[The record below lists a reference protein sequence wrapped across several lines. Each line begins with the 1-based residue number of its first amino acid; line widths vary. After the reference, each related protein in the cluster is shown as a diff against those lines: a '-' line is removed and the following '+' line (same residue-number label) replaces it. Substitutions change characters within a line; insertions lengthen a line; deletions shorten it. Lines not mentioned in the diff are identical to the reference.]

1 MAGTESFSQRMVRA
15 LIGQQRRRIDDI
27 TQIESDRQSRGDRN
41 K

>member
-1 MAGTESFSQRMVRA
+1 MVRT

-27 TQIESDRQSRGDRN
+27 TQIKSNRQSRGYRN